1 MIKKI
6 KNIFNLT
13 KIFLKNSFQNPYI
26 IDKKT
31 NRINKKS
38 IFVWLLIIVMI
49 AISYLSMEVIKVLV
63 DINQP
68 TIFLNVFF
76 LIFNIIMIFQ
86 VTLAS
91 TNIYFFSK
99 DLELILPLP
108 ISTRELLI
116 AKFNTIL
123 INLYFSEF
131 IFAFFPLL
139 IYGIFTYS
147 GLLYYLYLFIILL
160 IFPILTNLII
170 SIIMML
176 FMKFSKFIKNKDI
189 FQVVITLIFIFMI
202 FLLEF
207 KIGKNVINKVENNYN
222 INNQQVMQEIDNSN
236 NKFENINKYFLIINP
251 IINIL
256 NNCNKLNSIFEL
268 IKIIFI
274 NLLFFII
281 FIFIGEKYYLKNI
294 LKNNNN
300 YYIKKIIINNL
311 EKKSKKIN
319 KGISYI
325 RKEFKLIFK
334 NPVFFTQC
342 IFPILMLMVSIFIIM
357 LIALPNIRT
366 ILTTDI
372 LGEKIKISVDLS
384 VICLILGII
393 QLVFSLSSISIS
405 AISREGKNA
414 IFMKIIPIDF
424 YKQFLYKS
432 VPQIFINMI
441 LVFIILIFIKLIFP
455 GFNFI
460 YLIFLFILA
469 NLLNILNSNLMV
481 LVDLYRPNLNWSA
494 DYEAIKNS
502 NNKLFQY
509 VLTILIILL
518 LIYLCNIFSGI
529 NLNFACILMILILII
544 FILILN
550 KIIKININKLIKK
563 IN

>member
-294 LKNNNN
+294 LKNNN
-300 YYIKKIIINNL
+300 K
-311 EKKSKKIN
+311 
-319 KGISYI
+319 
-325 RKEFKLIFK
+325 
-334 NPVFFTQC
+334 
-342 IFPILMLMVSIFIIM
+342 
-357 LIALPNIRT
+357 
-366 ILTTDI
+366 
-372 LGEKIKISVDLS
+372 
-384 VICLILGII
+384 
-393 QLVFSLSSISIS
+393 
-405 AISREGKNA
+405 
-414 IFMKIIPIDF
+414 
-424 YKQFLYKS
+424 
-432 VPQIFINMI
+432 
-441 LVFIILIFIKLIFP
+441 
-455 GFNFI
+455 
-460 YLIFLFILA
+460 
-469 NLLNILNSNLMV
+469 
-481 LVDLYRPNLNWSA
+481 
-494 DYEAIKNS
+494 
-502 NNKLFQY
+502 
-509 VLTILIILL
+509 
-518 LIYLCNIFSGI
+518 
-529 NLNFACILMILILII
+529 
-544 FILILN
+544 
-550 KIIKININKLIKK
+550 
-563 IN
+563 